1 MAEYINIK
9 GQSIEVLA
17 SDPANPTIGQIWY
30 NSTSNTL
37 KGLVFQSDSWA
48 TGGNLNTGRYALAG
62 AGTSSTTALVFGG
75 RYPGAPD
82 GDTAGTASESY
93 NGTSWTSTSGL
104 ARGRSFAAGFGTQTA
119 AVTSGGAGNPA
130 IFYNYTDTWNGSSW
144 TSAANINTAR
154 YVTSGSGTQTAG
166 FMVGGNTPNYNPTNA
181 TEEYDGSAW
190 TSVNGML
197 INVLTPSASCGLQTT
212 GFLAGGQYPSV
223 SPNYSGAPANS
234 YSYDGTSWTA
244 AANLNDG
251 RISSTSFG
259 DSGSAVTVGG
269 SGDAPNT
276 GKTEKWDGTT
286 WTTSSATAARG
297 AAGQTNTSPSSDGLV
312 AGGGTPDTET
322 NIWVAEGLV
331 TRTITAS

>member
-1 MAEYINIK
+1 MVE
-9 GQSIEVLA
+9 L
-17 SDPANPTIGQIWY
+17 
-30 NSTSNTL
+30 
-37 KGLVFQSDSWA
+37 
-48 TGGNLNTGRYALAG
+48 
-62 AGTSSTTALVFGG
+62 
-75 RYPGAPD
+75 
-82 GDTAGTASESY
+82 AGTASESY

-104 ARGRSFAAGFGTQTA
+104 ARGRSYAAGFGTQTA
-119 AVTSGGAGNPA
+119 AITSGGGGGPA

-154 YVTSGSGTQTAG
+154 YVVSGSGTQTAG
-166 FMVGGNTPNYNPTNA
+166 FMVGGNTPDYNPTNA

-223 SPNYSGAPANS
+223 SPTYSGAPANS

-251 RISSTSFG
+251 RGFHLLHLEIVEVLLLLEE
-259 DSGSAVTVGG
+259 D
-269 SGDAPNT
+269 GDAPNT